1 MDRRGQKRRDS
12 SMMSRR
18 MSSLILNAKTLTLS
32 RRDEQQ
38 INKSVVATQTVIDNR
53 CSLRWSENM
62 KTPRF
67 ILALLALT
75 VALAPQAPKTAF
87 SRPNK
92 PGYSAKLIS
101 PRAGQ
106 VLVPGQVVRVAW
118 TADFPDVDLTMCEM
132 EVLLSLDGGKTI
144 YMRLIESRNPK
155 IQYFDWTVPNAPTNT
170 AVLNI
175 RFGCLN
181 IYPETPSLQIQSAFV
196 ISPAVNN

>member
-1 MDRRGQKRRDS
+1 LRRDKKQA
-12 SMMSRR
+12 
-18 MSSLILNAKTLTLS
+18 I
-32 RRDEQQ
+32 
-38 INKSVVATQTVIDNR
+38 KSVLAAQTVVDNL
-53 CSLRWSENM
+53 CSLRWSKNM

-75 VALAPQAPKTAF
+75 VALAPQSPKSAF
-87 SRPNK
+87 SQP
-92 PGYSAKLIS
+92 PGYRAKLIS

-106 VLVPGQVVRVAW
+106 VLSPGQVVRIAW
-118 TADFPDVDLTMCEM
+118 TADFPDVDLTMCET
-132 EVLLSLDGGKTI
+132 EILLSLDGGRTT
-144 YMRLIESRNPK
+144 YMFVTSQRNPK
-155 IQYFDWTVPNAPTNT
+155 VQYFDWTVPNAPTNT